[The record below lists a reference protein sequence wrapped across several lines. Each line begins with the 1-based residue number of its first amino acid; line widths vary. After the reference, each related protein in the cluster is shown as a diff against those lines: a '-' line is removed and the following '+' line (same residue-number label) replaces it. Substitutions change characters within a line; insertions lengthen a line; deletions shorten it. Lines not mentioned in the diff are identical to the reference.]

1 MGLPPIADILSQALE
16 VGPRVLA
23 NQLSQGWIAPPPR
36 AASEKRET
44 VLLVHAHPLPGS
56 FSGALAAAVR
66 RGLEAGGRDVTTL
79 ALYHERFEPRLSPDE
94 RRRYLGPN
102 KHDPDLPPYPTV
114 PRDIR
119 PSVALLQKC
128 DAVVFVYPTWW
139 FNVPAVLKGW
149 IDRVFLP
156 GVAFKLPHLEPAGAP
171 VRGGLVP
178 CLENIGKMGIVS
190 TYGAPRAVANACGD
204 NGRNMLTRAILPLFA
219 ADCGVHFHGLYEM
232 DTTDDE
238 TRAAFLSAVERYY
251 EDEF

>member
-1 MGLPPIADILSQALE
+1 MTPS
-16 VGPRVLA
+16 
-23 NQLSQGWIAPPPR
+23 STAPP
-36 AASEKRET
+36 E
-44 VLLVHAHPLPGS
+44 H
-56 FSGALAAAVR
+56 VR
-66 RGLEAGGRDVTTL
+66 R
-79 ALYHERFEPRLSPDE
+79 
-94 RRRYLGPN
+94 
-102 KHDPDLPPYPTV
+102 
-114 PRDIR
+114 
-119 PSVALLQKC
+119 
-128 DAVVFVYPTWW
+128 WW